1 MNAANPAE
9 AFAPAAAAAAPR
21 RRFAISRKPL
31 VMAAIAVAVALAGLV
46 YMLSPRTAES
56 TDNAYLRADSTNVAP
71 RVGGTVA
78 AVLVRDN
85 QAVRAGDPLIR
96 IDSQEYD
103 SRLEAAEAAV
113 ADAVAGVAAARAA
126 LAGFR
131 ADEQL
136 AASQVQAA
144 QTAIG
149 ASEAEYARAA
159 ADRVRFET
167 LASQGFATRRDAER
181 VRAAAIGAA
190 SARDRSRADRQ
201 VSSEQAAVTRARR
214 PVLLAGL
221 DRALAA
227 EARARAALDLA
238 RQDRGHTL
246 VRAPI
251 DGVIG
256 NRQAQVGDYV
266 QPGTRLLTVVP
277 TTALYVVA
285 NFKETQTRRML
296 VGAPA
301 TISVDAL
308 GGKSLRGHVESFA
321 PASGSEFA
329 LLPFE
334 PGAGN
339 FTKIVQRVAVR
350 IRIDEGQPEL
360 RALRSG
366 LSADVSIS
374 LRD

>member
-9 AFAPAAAAAAPR
+9 VFTPATAAPPR

-71 RVGGTVA
+71 RVGGVVA

-85 QAVRAGDPLIR
+85 QPIRAGDPLIR

-103 SRLEAAEAAV
+103 SRLDAAEAAV

-159 ADRVRFET
+159 ADRARFEK

-190 SARDRSRADRQ
+190 SARDRSRADRR
-201 VSSEQAAVTRARR
+201 VSSEQAAVTHARR

-221 DRALAA
+221 ERALAA

-251 DGVIG
+251 DGMIG
-256 NRQAQVGDYV
+256 NRQAQVGDFV
-266 QPGTRLLTVVP
+266 QPGTRLLTLVP
-277 TTALYVVA
+277 TAALYVVA

-366 LSADVSIS
+366 LSADVSVS

>member
-1 MNAANPAE
+1 
-9 AFAPAAAAAAPR
+9 
-21 RRFAISRKPL
+21 
-31 VMAAIAVAVALAGLV
+31 VVAAI
-46 YMLSPRTAES
+46 
-56 TDNAYLRADSTNVAP
+56 
-71 RVGGTVA
+71 
-78 AVLVRDN
+78 LVRDN

-96 IDSQEYD
+96 IDSEEYD
-103 SRLEAAEAAV
+103 SRLDAAEAAV

-159 ADRVRFET
+159 ADRVRFEK

-201 VSSEQAAVTRARR
+201 VSSEQAAVTQARR

-227 EARARAALDLA
+227 EASARAKLDLA
-238 RQDRGHTL
+238 RQDRGHTI

-251 DGVIG
+251 DGIVG
-256 NRQAQVGDYV
+256 NRQVQVGDYV
-266 QPGTRLLTVVP
+266 QPGTRLLTLVP

-308 GGKSLRGHVESFA
+308 GGRSLRGHVESFA
-321 PASGSEFA
+321 PGSGSEFA

-350 IRIDEGQPEL
+350 IRLDPGQAEL
-360 RALRSG
+360 RTLRSG
-366 LSADVSIS
+366 LSADVSIA